1 VLTGEI
7 SPLPS
12 PPASLPSSLAAAP
25 ASLQPTGAELSEFCH
40 GRLSSCVWKNRSGS
54 ALTPTSKIS
63 LKPAKIYEAQA
74 VKKLGIRPGRISSDL

>member
-1 VLTGEI
+1 MLAGEI
-7 SPLPS
+7 SPSPS
-12 PPASLPSSLAAAP
+12 PPTSVPSVLAAAP

-40 GRLSSCVWKNRSGS
+40 GRLCSCVWRNRSGS
-54 ALTPTSKIS
+54 ALTLTSKIS